1 MNKRRMSVGKTV
13 VLIICVVMFTVS
25 SGFLIKHFVEIHKNK
40 DTFEKLSQLVP
51 SDDGSNSSDTPD
63 YSKLLEMNSDL
74 VGWITVPNT
83 SINHPVVK
91 TANNEYYLDHN
102 FDKESDRRG
111 AVFMDYRNNATE
123 LDSNTI
129 LYGHNCYDTTMF
141 SELVKYESIDFYKKS
156 PVFEFNTLEK
166 KYKWKIYGVFIT
178 SAAASEDN
186 GYVFYYNTPN
196 VDENDFDGF
205 IEEVNKRRLY
215 TTDVDINSEDRL
227 MILSTCVRNLDL
239 KNKAG
244 ATTYRADGR
253 IVILARAVRDG
264 ESAEVNTEKAY
275 VNENPKYPQLW
286 YDKNGTQNPYKD
298 EKGWYPQE
306 VIR

>member
-1 MNKRRMSVGKTV
+1 
-13 VLIICVVMFTVS
+13 
-25 SGFLIKHFVEIHKNK
+25 
-40 DTFEKLSQLVP
+40 
-51 SDDGSNSSDTPD
+51 
-63 YSKLLEMNSDL
+63 
-74 VGWITVPNT
+74 
-83 SINHPVVK
+83 
-91 TANNEYYLDHN
+91 
-102 FDKESDRRG
+102 
-111 AVFMDYRNNATE
+111 DYRNNATE

-141 SELVKYESIDFYKKS
+141 SDLEKYEKIDFYKTA

-178 SAAASEDN
+178 SAAESEDN

-196 VDENDFDGF
+196 VDENDFEGF

-215 TTDVDINSEDRL
+215 TTDVDINSDDRL

-244 ATTYRADGR
+244 TTTYRADGR

-264 ESAEVNTEKAY
+264 ESADVNTEKAY

-286 YDKNGTQNPYKD
+286 YDKNGIQNPYKN

>member
-1 MNKRRMSVGKTV
+1 
-13 VLIICVVMFTVS
+13 
-25 SGFLIKHFVEIHKNK
+25 
-40 DTFEKLSQLVP
+40 
-51 SDDGSNSSDTPD
+51 
-63 YSKLLEMNSDL
+63 
-74 VGWITVPNT
+74 
-83 SINHPVVK
+83 
-91 TANNEYYLDHN
+91 
-102 FDKESDRRG
+102 
-111 AVFMDYRNNATE
+111 
-123 LDSNTI
+123 
-129 LYGHNCYDTTMF
+129 MF

-178 SAAASEDN
+178 SAAESEDN